1 MIMSKLGAIAK
12 KEILDALRNKTF
24 MTLLALLALL
34 IVISVLVSTLV
45 FRSQVSEYNMAL
57 ETLKQLGKKPSA
69 APPQLF
75 PLNLLRGVVDY
86 VEIIG
91 ALLGILLGYLS
102 VIKEQNKTLTLL
114 LVRPLSKREIIS
126 GKLLGNGLVMTGLMT
141 MVAGIVYLSLV
152 LIGGVA
158 LNHGEFFKLLLITLL
173 ASAYLMVFFSLGYIL
188 SLSQKNSIN
197 GLVIALFVWLSFVLI
212 LPQIGDTMDP
222 DNQVPGGFFAALMLD
237 KPQEKQLMTHF
248 ASYEFIRT
256 GLEQLSITKHFE
268 RAAFALFGIKKQYNG
283 MPFAQLMTEQIY
295 NFSFV
300 IGFFILGMIATIQ
313 VFIRKRLL

>member
-1 MIMSKLGAIAK
+1 MPKLWILAK
-12 KEILDALRNKTF
+12 KELQDALRNKTF
-24 MTLLALLALL
+24 MTLLLLLALL

-45 FRSQVSEYNMAL
+45 FRSQVGEYKLAL
-57 ETLKQLGKKPSA
+57 ETLKQLGKKPSS

-114 LVRPLSKREIIS
+114 LVRPLSKREIIG
-126 GKLLGNGLVMTGLMT
+126 GKLLGNGLLISGLMAV
-141 MVAGIVYLSLV
+141 VAAITYLSLG
-152 LIGGVA
+152 LIGGVT
-158 LNHGEFFKLLLITLL
+158 LSPLEFFKLVLVTLL
-173 ASAYLMVFFSLGYIL
+173 ASAYLMVFFSLGFIL
-188 SLSQKNSIN
+188 SLAQKSSIN
-197 GLVIALFVWLSFVLI
+197 GLVIGLLVWLAFVLV

-248 ASYEFIRT
+248 ANYEFIRT

-268 RAAFALFGIKKQYNG
+268 RAAFAFFGIKSQYNG
-283 MPFAQLMTEQIY
+283 MPFAQLMQEQLY
-295 NFSFV
+295 NVSFV
-300 IGFFILGMIATIQ
+300 IVFFILGMIATMQ
-313 VFIRKRLL
+313 VFIRKRLF